1 MRFWLTR
8 RKYHSDNLSCLLE
21 SESVAFMLSP
31 SALVQ
36 RPVVA
41 IGNFDGAHRGHGAIA
56 RKTVVLAK
64 AVDMTAIALTFEPH
78 PRQFFRPD
86 PPMFRLTAPHDKVE
100 RIKAIG
106 FDAVVTLPFDAALAT
121 MSAEDFV
128 QTILVTQLNTG
139 GVVVG
144 EDFHFGKGRAG
155 TPDFLRD
162 AGARH
167 GFAVHFVAPYCDEDG
182 IIISSSA
189 IRSALEGGAIER
201 ANRLLGYEYAISG
214 EVLHGRKLGRDLGY
228 PTANI
233 ALEAGNGLK
242 HGIYACRL
250 SVDGQ
255 THPAIASFGVRPH
268 FDNGAPLL
276 EVHVFD
282 FSGDLYGKTARV
294 EFISYLRSEEK
305 FATLD
310 ALIRQMDADSAKAR
324 AILAAPKA

>member
-21 SESVAFMLSP
+21 SESVAFMSSS

-56 RKTVVLAK
+56 DRGSALAH
-64 AVDMTAIALTFEPH
+64 AAQTQAIALTFEPH

-86 PPMFRLTAPHDKVE
+86 PPMFRLTIAQDKLE
-100 RIKAIG
+100 RLKAIG
-106 FDAVVTLPFDAALAT
+106 FDEVVTLPFDAALAA

-128 QTILVTQLNTG
+128 RLILVERLKAG

-167 GFAVHFVAPYCDEDG
+167 GFAVHFVAPYRDEDG
-182 IIISSSA
+182 TIISSSA
-189 IRSALEGGAIER
+189 IRAALENGEIEH

-250 SVDGQ
+250 SVDGI
-255 THPAIASFGVRPH
+255 TYPAIASFGVRPH

-282 FSGDLYGKTARV
+282 FSSDLYGKTVRV
-294 EFISYLRSEEK
+294 EFIAYLRGEEK
-305 FATLD
+305 FASLD
-310 ALIRQMDADSAKAR
+310 ALIQQMNADSAKAR
-324 AILAAPKA
+324 AILGAPKA